1 MSQLN
6 ELLGVLTVAVG
17 QTVSNSLS
25 DLLTPGQLRTALHFM
40 DAMTIRAPQNLT
52 ETANIQ
58 VARKRN
64 PTAADWV
71 TTTSIELL
79 PGADILD
86 EWGSVIT
93 DESAALLPL
102 LTEGM
107 GSGASAIAS
116 GESFWDL
123 RIVLSDPADAQ
134 RQFYVSVGMAV
145 SAGGM

>member
-1 MSQLN
+1 MGQLN
-6 ELLGVLTVAVG
+6 EQLGYLTVAAG
-17 QTVSNSLS
+17 ATVSNSLS
-25 DLLTPGQLRTALHFM
+25 DILSSGQLRTALHFM

-64 PTAADWV
+64 PSASDWI

-86 EWGSVIT
+86 EWGVVIT
-93 DESAALLPL
+93 DESASLLPL

-107 GSGASAIAS
+107 GSGASAVSI

-134 RQFYVSVGMAV
+134 RLFYCSISLLVS
-145 SAGGM
+145 GGA